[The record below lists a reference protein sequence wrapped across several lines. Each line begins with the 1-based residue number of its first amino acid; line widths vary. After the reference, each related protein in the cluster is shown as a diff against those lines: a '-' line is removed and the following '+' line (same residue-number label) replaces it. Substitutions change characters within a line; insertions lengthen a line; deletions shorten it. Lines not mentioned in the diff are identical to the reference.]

1 MTLVIPQMRRFATGL
16 IAYEASKSKSSET
29 TIPVAFH
36 VCEKLR
42 PHLVTLMG
50 NEGYRA
56 VLARALTLA
65 NSEVSWLRG
74 VQVKMD
80 GSLEGLDQLK
90 PKIDADQ
97 LAEGRVI
104 LLSQLL
110 GLLVAFIGEKLTL
123 HLIGDVWPEAPLDDL
138 YFGNGAK
145 K

>member
-1 MTLVIPQMRRFATGL
+1 MTLVIPQMRRFAAGL
-16 IAYEASKSKSSET
+16 IAYEASKSKSSPAAL
-29 TIPVAFH
+29 PVAFH

-50 NEGYRA
+50 NEGFRA

-65 NSEVSWLRG
+65 NAEVPWLRG

-90 PKIDADQ
+90 PKLDVDQ

-110 GLLVAFIGEKLTL
+110 GLLMAFVGEKLTL
-123 HLIGDVWPEAPLDDL
+123 HLVEDVWPEAPLDDL